1 MSSEEA
7 ITVTDQTTPA
17 PPQGIRPGPLPTNF
31 EVGALTNDA
40 GDVKVVLSIQT
51 PAGTTFSF
59 IEPANAVR
67 LGNALRAEGKAAL
80 SQPPPSGLSL
90 PPGLLV
96 PGNGAVR
103 R

>member
-1 MSSEEA
+1 MTEEA
-7 ITVTDQTTPA
+7 ITVTDQTTPEQ
-17 PPQGIRPGPLPTNF
+17 PQGIRPGPVPTAY
-31 EVGALTNDA
+31 EVAAVADQTGA
-40 GDVKVVLSIQT
+40 VMVVLSIQT

-96 PGNGAVR
+96 PGNGAGR
-103 R
+103 

>member
-1 MSSEEA
+1 MTEEA
-7 ITVTDQTTPA
+7 ITVTDQTDQ
-17 PPQGIRPGPLPTNF
+17 PQGVRPGPVPTAY
-31 EVGALTNDA
+31 EVASVADQTGA
-40 GDVKVVLSIQT
+40 VMVVLSIQT

-96 PGNGAVR
+96 PGSAAGR
-103 R
+103 